1 MRIALLGSNGQVG
14 SALLA
19 RLPRT
24 WSVVP
29 LARRDADLLVP
40 GAAAAAIAR
49 IRPDVIVNAAAW
61 TAVDKAETE
70 ATGARRVNS
79 EAVRELAAAGADWL
93 ISYSTDYVFDGR
105 KVGAYR
111 EDDATAPLNVYGSS
125 KLGGEQAIGE
135 NSGKSLIFRTSWVHT
150 PGHANFVTT
159 ILRLAAERESLNVVD
174 DQIGAPTSAGLIA
187 DTTMDALKRISE
199 GQPIEAGTYHLA
211 ASGAT
216 SWFHHAE
223 FILQCAEEAGR
234 VLPCAIHPVSASQYG
249 QAAMRPANSRL
260 DTTKLE
266 AALGLSFPSWQ
277 EGVRQTVAQSI
288 NPAVLDTVSLRKGY
302 G

>member
-19 RLPRT
+19 RLPRA

-49 IRPDVIVNAAAW
+49 IRPDIIVNAAAW

-70 ATGARRVNS
+70 AMGAYRVNS
-79 EAVRELAAAGADWL
+79 EAVSELAAAGADWL

-105 KVGAYR
+105 KAGAYR

-125 KLGGEQAIGE
+125 KLGGEQAIAE
-135 NSGKSLIFRTSWVHT
+135 NGGKSLIFRTSWVHA

-187 DTTMDALKRISE
+187 HTTVEALKRISE
-199 GQPIEAGTYHLA
+199 GRPIKAGTYHLA

-216 SWFHHAE
+216 SWFHYAQ
-223 FILQCAEEAGR
+223 FILQCAEEAGHA
-234 VLPCAIHPVSASQYG
+234 LPCAIHPISASQYG
-249 QAAMRPANSRL
+249 QGPMRPANSRL

-266 AALGLSFPSWQ
+266 TALGSGFPSWQ
-277 EGVRQTVAQSI
+277 EGVRQTVVQSI
-288 NPAVLDTVSLRKGY
+288 NPAVLDTVSLRQGH